1 MEPKTFITGLAKPMT
16 QAEFS
21 RFSEFIIGQCGI
33 KMPPSK
39 KIMLEARLQKRL
51 KTLNISNFR
60 EYYDHVVGEGGQDE
74 LIHMLDAV
82 TTNKTDFFREPVH
95 FTYLAQTI
103 LPEFNEERERSN
115 TGDKPFA
122 VWSAGCSTGEEPYTL
137 AMVLSEFAGAHPSFR
152 FSITATDISTKV
164 LDRAREAVYDAE
176 RVAAVPVA
184 MKQKYLLRSK
194 DPSKGVVRIGPE
206 LRSIVQFKRLN
217 LMEEAFSFSE
227 PVDAIFCRN
236 VIIYFDRKTQE
247 QLITRF
253 CKVLKTNGHLFLG
266 HSESIHG
273 FTLPLRRLT
282 STVYRKID

>member
-1 MEPKTFITGLAKPMT
+1 
-16 QAEFS
+16 
-21 RFSEFIIGQCGI
+21 
-33 KMPPSK
+33 
-39 KIMLEARLQKRL
+39 
-51 KTLNISNFR
+51 
-60 EYYDHVVGEGGQDE
+60 
-74 LIHMLDAV
+74 
-82 TTNKTDFFREPVH
+82 
-95 FTYLAQTI
+95 
-103 LPEFNEERERSN
+103 
-115 TGDKPFA
+115 
-122 VWSAGCSTGEEPYTL
+122 
-137 AMVLSEFAGAHPSFR
+137 
-152 FSITATDISTKV
+152 V

-176 RVAAVPVA
+176 RVAAVPLS

-194 DPSKGVVRIGPE
+194 DPGKGVVRIGPA

-227 PVDAIFCRN
+227 PVDVIFCRN

-247 QLITRF
+247 QLIARF